1 MSKANKAVAA
11 GSCQACGRVQKLP
24 NDLLALHGY
33 SVQWNTFVGQ
43 CPGSKHLSY
52 EQSCTLIK
60 RFIASARESR
70 AAIQARI
77 DELNQP
83 ATQPKAWV
91 SEYIPATWQNRHSR
105 YQDREVS
112 LFSHREQYVNSDD
125 TYLNIWYLN
134 LEGKQERM
142 STRGIYSSTVLDAA
156 TELNKKFAE
165 QQLAPR
171 VKQLDE
177 YIRWQQKRVIDWKL
191 RPLRDLK
198 EVR

>member
-1 MSKANKAVAA
+1 MKAKATAA

-33 SVQWNTFVGQ
+33 TVQWNCFNGQ
-43 CPGSKHLSY
+43 CPGSKHEPY
-52 EQSCTLIK
+52 EQSCALIK
-60 RFIASARESR
+60 RFIASAKQTR
-70 AAIQARI
+70 AAIQAQVNQ
-77 DELNQP
+77 LNCP
-83 ATQPKAWV
+83 ATEPKAWI

-105 YQDREVS
+105 YQEREVS
-112 LFSHREQYVNSDD
+112 LFSHREQYVNSSD

-142 STRGIYSSTVLDAA
+142 GTRSIYSSTVLDAA
-156 TELNKKFAE
+156 TELNKRFAE
-165 QQLAPR
+165 QQLTPR

-177 YIRWQQKRVIDWKL
+177 YIKWQQRRVTDWKL
-191 RPLRDLK
+191 MPLRDLN